1 MLPPLSILQW
11 VRSGSSSVPKCP
23 VCRSKTKR
31 KEVIGP
37 LYFTIPATGTTAA
50 AQATTMGEAEDTID
64 ITYATDLKTNF
75 EKAHKS
81 LEEKT
86 QLLDKANRQIE
97 RLKTQAIL
105 TQTEH
110 LRLQEAHS
118 RTQMQ
123 LRYVKALRG

>member
-1 MLPPLSILQW
+1 
-11 VRSGSSSVPKCP
+11 
-23 VCRSKTKR
+23 
-31 KEVIGP
+31 
-37 LYFTIPATGTTAA
+37 
-50 AQATTMGEAEDTID
+50 MGEAEDTID

-86 QLLDKANRQIE
+86 QLLDKANQQIE

-118 RTQMQ
+118 RTHMQ